1 MRYARTNSFSRLIPI
16 LLVIIIMVVAVAAV
30 IAIGQSLLGGNNPE
44 NKPKSQADIAKE
56 SLLSTDANRAV
67 RLTVR
72 GPIVA
77 QEKFRSY
84 QIEITPDIRRMST
97 YEGYLEK
104 QIDEKKLDNNS
115 RAYEELVYALEKRKM
130 MEGRQLS
137 EEQNDLRGI
146 CANGKAYKFETLY
159 HGNPVKTLWTSD
171 CGGSKGSATANAND
185 ILLMFLN
192 QIPDGK
198 KIAAGVGLQQEDTF
212 FQF

>member
-104 QIDEKKLDNNS
+104 QIDH
-115 RAYEELVYALEKRKM
+115 
-130 MEGRQLS
+130 
-137 EEQNDLRGI
+137 
-146 CANGKAYKFETLY
+146 GK
-159 HGNPVKTLWTSD
+159 PVKTLWTSD

>member
-146 CANGKAYKFETLY
+146 CANGKVYKFETLY

-171 CGGSKGSATANAND
+171 CGVSKGSATANAND

>member
-77 QEKFRSY
+77 QE
-84 QIEITPDIRRMST
+84 ITKI
-97 YEGYLEK
+97 G
-104 QIDEKKLDNNS
+104 
-115 RAYEELVYALEKRKM
+115 RASCRERV
-130 MEGRQLS
+130 
-137 EEQNDLRGI
+137 
-146 CANGKAYKFETLY
+146 
-159 HGNPVKTLWTSD
+159 
-171 CGGSKGSATANAND
+171 
-185 ILLMFLN
+185 
-192 QIPDGK
+192 
-198 KIAAGVGLQQEDTF
+198 
-212 FQF
+212 

>member
-130 MEGRQLS
+130 MEGRQ
-137 EEQNDLRGI
+137 
-146 CANGKAYKFETLY
+146 K
-159 HGNPVKTLWTSD
+159 
-171 CGGSKGSATANAND
+171 SKMT
-185 ILLMFLN
+185 
-192 QIPDGK
+192 
-198 KIAAGVGLQQEDTF
+198 
-212 FQF
+212 

>member
-146 CANGKAYKFETLY
+146 CANGKVYKFETLY
-159 HGNPVKTLWTSD
+159 HGNPVETLWTSD

>member
-1 MRYARTNSFSRLIPI
+1 MT
-16 LLVIIIMVVAVAAV
+16 
-30 IAIGQSLLGGNNPE
+30 PE
-44 NKPKSQADIAKE
+44 
-56 SLLSTDANRAV
+56 
-67 RLTVR
+67 
-72 GPIVA
+72 
-77 QEKFRSY
+77 
-84 QIEITPDIRRMST
+84 
-97 YEGYLEK
+97 

-146 CANGKAYKFETLY
+146 CANGKVYKFETLY

-212 FQF
+212 LPREDADVAQSIRSVLENRGVKIITGAQTERIDDANLTYIQDGKK

>member
-130 MEGRQLS
+130 MEGRQLP

-146 CANGKAYKFETLY
+146 CANGKVYKFETLY

>member
-146 CANGKAYKFETLY
+146 CANGKVYKFETLY
-159 HGNPVKTLWTSD
+159 HGNPVKALWTSD

>member
-146 CANGKAYKFETLY
+146 CANGKVYKFETLY
-159 HGNPVKTLWTSD
+159 HGNPVKTLWTSV